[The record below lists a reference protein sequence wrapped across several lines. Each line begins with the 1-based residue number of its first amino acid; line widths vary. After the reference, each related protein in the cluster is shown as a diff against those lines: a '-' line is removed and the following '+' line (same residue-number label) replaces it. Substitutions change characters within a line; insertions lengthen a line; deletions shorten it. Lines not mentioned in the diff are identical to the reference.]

1 MGVGIGDFD
10 DSTSIVLELSDKD
23 TRDGAANVWG
33 IGGMGVVCG
42 DDGSVSDGGD

>member
-10 DSTSIVLELSDKD
+10 DSTSIVLEHSVND
-23 TRDGAANVWG
+23 TRDGAANKWG

-42 DDGSVSDGGD
+42 DDDGFSDGGD